1 MVSRKKATGKAR
13 KAAKA
18 KAKEDEGNIQTSD
31 ANGMQQALLED
42 LQQFPCEHGVDLL
55 SLEAFDSICLP
66 FVTATAFTEKYGE
79 TTIEVEVEL
88 VEAAPLKSLI
98 ASIIATH

>member
-1 MVSRKKATGKAR
+1 MKSRKKAAGKAR

-18 KAKEDEGNIQTSD
+18 KAKEDEGNIQTTD
-31 ANGMQQALLED
+31 ANGMQQALLGD
-42 LQQFPCEHGVDLL
+42 LQQFPCKHGFDLL

-66 FVTATAFTEKYGE
+66 FVTAFTGKYGE
-79 TTIEVEVEL
+79 TTIEVE